1 MVKFSFVCVNIW
13 VHQYEHEIERNVLGE
28 LYRYL
33 AIETRDRLEL
43 SQEEMAELLY
53 MSTSS
58 YSDIETGATNCVGTL
73 TATRLLSLQ
82 EDPSVFLRKTEEAI
96 SKYIAKELQPV

>member
-1 MVKFSFVCVNIW
+1 M
-13 VHQYEHEIERNVLGE
+13 GD

-43 SQEEMAELLY
+43 SQGEMGEILY

-58 YSDIETGATNCVGTL
+58 YSDIETGVTNCVGTL

-82 EDPSVFLRKTEEAI
+82 EDPSVFLRKAEEAI
-96 SKYIAKELQPV
+96 SKYIEKELQPI

>member
-1 MVKFSFVCVNIW
+1 M
-13 VHQYEHEIERNVLGE
+13 GE

-33 AIETRDRLEL
+33 AIETRERLEL

-58 YSDIETGATNCVGTL
+58 YSDIETGVTNCVGTL
-73 TATRLLSLQ
+73 TATRLLNLQ
-82 EDPSVFLRKTEEAI
+82 EDPSVFLRKADNAI
-96 SKYIAKELQPV
+96 FKYIEKGLQPV

>member
-1 MVKFSFVCVNIW
+1 MRHGAENI
-13 VHQYEHEIERNVLGE
+13 LGE

-43 SQEEMAELLY
+43 SQEEMGELLY
-53 MSTSS
+53 MSPSS
-58 YSDIETGATNCVGTL
+58 YSDVETGVTNCVGTL

-82 EDPSVFLRKTEEAI
+82 EDPTILLQKAEKAI
-96 SKYIAKELQPV
+96 SEYLEKGMQTA